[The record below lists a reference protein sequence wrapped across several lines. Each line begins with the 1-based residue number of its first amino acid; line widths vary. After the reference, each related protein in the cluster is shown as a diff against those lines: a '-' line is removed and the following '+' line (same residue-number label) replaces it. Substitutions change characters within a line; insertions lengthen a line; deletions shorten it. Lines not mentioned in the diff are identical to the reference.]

1 MIAVNQIQTLA
12 SLKEPVVSVFLNTEN
27 PNPSRHPRVAADVSW
42 LRKNKAAL
50 EHSVTVH
57 EAKEFEKI
65 FARVEEF
72 LEDRHPQEK
81 ALAIFAGQ
89 NSWTVLSLETAV
101 HHEIHWGKP
110 AVGQLVRLLG
120 EHSRYGV
127 LAVDRNT
134 ARFFEFYLG
143 EFTSLSE
150 KQFEVNESQWKRTD
164 VGHIATETMRK
175 GHGPDR
181 DLYDHRLDAQYERL
195 WQETAVHAASLVKQH
210 GFAGIF
216 LVGPERLVS
225 SIHKHLAATAAD
237 IPVVNVFEDLG
248 QFSPK
253 DIRRRIEPLIA
264 ECEHHAR
271 LAEVRELLAA
281 DGGSVVDPDEAL
293 AKLQAG
299 SIGILFVAE
308 NHELHLRE
316 CVACLTVSREGGP
329 VCAQCGGQRIDAAMT
344 EALARIALAKG
355 TALSFVSGEAGE
367 LLVKAGG
374 MAGRLR
380 QHKRTARA

>member
-1 MIAVNQIQTLA
+1 MIAANQIQSLA

-50 EHSVTVH
+50 EHSLTVR
-57 EAKEFEKI
+57 EAKEFEKV

-72 LEDRHPQEK
+72 LEGRHPQEK

-89 NSWTVLSLETAV
+89 NTWTVLSLETTV
-101 HHEIHWGKP
+101 QHEIHWGKP
-110 AVGQLVRLLG
+110 AVGKLVRLLG
-120 EHSRYGV
+120 EHSRYGIV
-127 LAVDRNT
+127 AVDRNT

-150 KQFEVNESQWKRTD
+150 KQFEVDESQWKRTD

-195 WQETAVHAASLVKQH
+195 WQDTAVHAASLVKQH
-210 GFAGIF
+210 DFAGIF
-216 LVGPERLVS
+216 LVGPERIVS
-225 SIHKHLAATAAD
+225 SIHKHLAAAAAD

-248 QFSPK
+248 QFAPK

-264 ECEHHAR
+264 EYEQKAR
-271 LAEVRELLAA
+271 LTEVRELLAA

-299 SIGILFVAE
+299 TIGTLFVAE

-316 CVACLTVSREGGP
+316 CVNCQTISRESGP
-329 VCAQCGGQRIDAAMT
+329 VCAPCGGQRMDAAMT
-344 EALARIALAKG
+344 ETLARIALAKG
-355 TALSFVSGEAGE
+355 TKLSFVSGEAGE
-367 LLVKAGG
+367 LLAKAGG

-380 QHKRTARA
+380 QHQRIARA

>member
-1 MIAVNQIQTLA
+1 MIAANQIQTLA
-12 SLKEPVVSVFLNTEN
+12 GLEEPVISLFLNTEN
-27 PNPSRHPRVAADVSW
+27 PNPSRHPRVPANINW
-42 LRKNKAAL
+42 LDKNRAAL
-50 EHSVTVH
+50 EESLTVH
-57 EAKEFEKI
+57 EAKAVEKV
-65 FARVEEF
+65 FARVDQF
-72 LEDRHPQEK
+72 LKDRHPQEK

-89 NSWTVLSLETAV
+89 STWTVIPLQAV
-101 HHEIHWGKP
+101 VQNAIHWGKP
-110 AVGQLVRLLG
+110 ALGQLVRLLG

-127 LAVDRNT
+127 VAIDRNT

-150 KQFEVNESQWKRTD
+150 KQFEVDESQWKRTD

-195 WQETAVHAASLVKQH
+195 WQDIAARAASLVKQH

-216 LVGPERLVS
+216 LVGPERPVS
-225 SIHKHLAATAAD
+225 SIHKHLAADAAG
-237 IPVVNVFEDLG
+237 IHVVNVFEDLG
-248 QFSPK
+248 QFAPK

-264 ECEHHAR
+264 DYENTAR
-271 LAEVRELLAA
+271 LAEVRKLLAA
-281 DGGSVVDPDEAL
+281 EGGSVLDPDEAL

-299 SIGILFVAE
+299 TIGTLFVAE
-308 NHELHLRE
+308 THELHFRE
-316 CVACLTVSREGGP
+316 CVACLTVSREGGS

-344 EALARIALAKG
+344 ETLARIALARG
-355 TALSFVSGEAGE
+355 TALFFVTGEAAE
-367 LLVKAGG
+367 LLAKAGG

-380 QHKRTARA
+380 QNKRTARA

>member
-1 MIAVNQIQTLA
+1 MIAANQIQSLA
-12 SLKEPVVSVFLNTEN
+12 CLKEPVVSVFLNTEN
-27 PNPSRHPRVAADVSW
+27 LNPSRHPRVAADVSW

-50 EHSVTVH
+50 KHSLTVH

-72 LEDRHPQEK
+72 LEGRHPQEK

-89 NSWTVLSLETAV
+89 NTWTVLSLETTV
-101 HHEIHWGKP
+101 QHEIHWGKP

-120 EHSRYGV
+120 EHWRYGV
-127 LAVDRNT
+127 VAVDRNT
-134 ARFFEFYLG
+134 ARFFECYLG

-150 KQFEVNESQWKRTD
+150 KQFEVDESQWKRTD

-181 DLYDHRLDAQYERL
+181 DLYAHRLAAQYEKL
-195 WQETAVHAASLVKQH
+195 WSDTAAHAASLVKQY

-225 SIHKHLAATAAD
+225 SIHKHLAAAAD

-248 QFSPK
+248 QFAPK
-253 DIRRRIEPLIA
+253 DLRRRIEPLIA
-264 ECEHHAR
+264 EYEQKAR
-271 LAEVRELLAA
+271 LTEVRELLAA
-281 DGGSVVDPDEAL
+281 DTGSVVDPDETL

-299 SIGILFVAE
+299 TIGALFVAE
-308 NHELHLRE
+308 DHELHLRQ
-316 CVACLTVSREGGP
+316 CVSCQTVSRESGP
-329 VCAQCGGQRIDAAMT
+329 ACAPCGGQRIDAAMT
-344 EALARIALAKG
+344 ETLARIALAKG
-355 TALSFVSGEAGE
+355 TKLSFVSGEAGE
-367 LLVKAGG
+367 LLAKAGG

-380 QHKRTARA
+380 QHQRIARA

>member
-1 MIAVNQIQTLA
+1 MIAANQIQTLA

-27 PNPSRHPRVAADVSW
+27 PNPSRHPRVPADINW
-42 LRKNKAAL
+42 LRKNQAAL
-50 EHSVTVH
+50 EESLTVH
-57 EAKEFEKI
+57 EAKGFEKV

-89 NSWTVLSLETAV
+89 NTWTVLPLETAV
-101 HHEIHWGKP
+101 QNAIHWGKP

-127 LAVDRNT
+127 VAVDRNT

-150 KQFEVNESQWKRTD
+150 KQFEVDESQWKRTD

-195 WQETAVHAASLVKQH
+195 WQDTAVHAASLVKQY

-248 QFSPK
+248 QFAPK

-264 ECEHHAR
+264 DYERTAR

-299 SIGILFVAE
+299 IIGTLFVAE

-316 CVACLTVSREGGP
+316 CVACLAVSRESGP

-344 EALARIALAKG
+344 ETLPRIALAKG
-355 TALSFVSGEAGE
+355 TALSFVSGEAGD

-374 MAGRLR
+374 IAGRLR